1 MLEALAYCVQNLS
14 QDRARVLQALDATA
28 KSVMDGESQVSL
40 DNNKMLEEVRAIASE
55 AGKALE

>member
-1 MLEALAYCVQNLS
+1 MLEALAYCVQNQS